1 MEITKIVITGG
12 PCAGKTTAMSWIQD
26 KFTSLGYCVLFVPET
41 ATELISGGV
50 APWTCGTNREYQMCQ
65 VKLQLYKE
73 AIFLEAAKTM
83 PQDKILL
90 VCDRG
95 VLDNKAY
102 MTEEDMAFIMSSL
115 GLEETAL
122 RDDYAGVF
130 HLVTA
135 AKGAEKFYT
144 LSNNGARYETVEE
157 AAALDDK
164 FIHAWSGHRFHRVI
178 GNDMSFDRKM
188 RKLLGAICELL
199 GEPQPL
205 EIQRKYLV
213 EYPDIAFLESLP
225 DCRKVEIIQTY
236 LRSSDGREIRIRQ
249 REMDGRVSYKR
260 IEKKRMGLLSRVE
273 VEKNLTQEEYLELL
287 MEADTAL
294 HQIRKT
300 RYCLLHK
307 GEYFEVDI
315 YPFWDKQAILEIEL
329 NREDE
334 EVILPE
340 FLNVIREVTLD
351 TAYYNYQMA
360 KSIPP
365 QER

>member
-1 MEITKIVITGG
+1 MDITKIVVTGG

-65 VKLQLYKE
+65 VKLQLFKE
-73 AIFLEAAKTM
+73 EIFLEAAKTM
-83 PQDKILL
+83 PREKILL

-102 MTEEDMAFIMSSL
+102 MTGEDMDYIMASL
-115 GLEETAL
+115 GLNEDTL
-122 RDDYAGVF
+122 RDGYDGVF
-130 HLVTA
+130 HLVSS
-135 AKGAEKFYT
+135 AKGAEQFYT
-144 LSNNGARYETVEE
+144 FSNNGARYETVEQ

-164 FIHAWSGHRFHRVI
+164 FIEAWSGHRFHRVI

-188 RKLLGAICELL
+188 RKLLSAICELL

-205 EIQRKYLV
+205 EIERKYLV
-213 EYPDIAFLESLP
+213 EYPDLSFLESLP

-236 LRSSDGREIRIRQ
+236 LRSADGREIRIRQ
-249 REMDGRVSYKR
+249 REMDGRFSYKR

-273 VEKNLTQEEYLELL
+273 VEKQLTQEEYLELL
-287 MEADTAL
+287 MEADTSL

-300 RYCLLHK
+300 RYCLLYQ

-329 NREDE
+329 NSEDQQ
-334 EVILPE
+334 VPLPE
-340 FLNVIREVTLD
+340 FLKVIREVTLD

-365 QER
+365 QSL